1 MILFSIFPLSHTH
14 TKKSLNYADTYGGV
28 IFLVWSI
35 HTGFYSYYVDYDEV
49 SCTLVPLFIT
59 LLT

>member
-1 MILFSIFPLSHTH
+1 MNCVFWLMLMI
-14 TKKSLNYADTYGGV
+14 LNYADTYGGV

-49 SCTLVPLFIT
+49 SWTLVLLFIT
-59 LLT
+59 LLTNTIAD